1 MFDADRKTPEVLGAA
16 LDSVSTAAPDSSGYD
31 HGKGSWQGSSQ
42 ISLLNCRIGLVSYT
56 ILTLTC
62 RRVFHNPEAE
72 FLLATQVPS
81 QLYDRS
87 TFIFLT
93 ALALDLLNVF
103 FERNTVK
110 LELVLLPAF
119 IKVGGLQIKC
129 PLLSCCGSSTT
140 FWHQR
145 LMGEKQNT
153 PPL

>member
-1 MFDADRKTPEVLGAA
+1 MSA
-16 LDSVSTAAPDSSGYD
+16 SISGF
-31 HGKGSWQGSSQ
+31 S
-42 ISLLNCRIGLVSYT
+42 RITSFNLRVPRVGLVSYFC
-56 ILTLTC
+56 LTLIC

-119 IKVGGLQIKC
+119 IKVGVCMGKLCWSSGNNIGMSSCFLQALFK
-129 PLLSCCGSSTT
+129 LVHNATHQATAVGSI
-140 FWHQR
+140 HVC
-145 LMGEKQNT
+145 
-153 PPL
+153 

>member
-1 MFDADRKTPEVLGAA
+1 MFNLHVHRV
-16 LDSVSTAAPDSSGYD
+16 
-31 HGKGSWQGSSQ
+31 
-42 ISLLNCRIGLVSYT
+42 GLVSYFC
-56 ILTLTC
+56 LTLIC

-119 IKVGGLQIKC
+119 IKVR
-129 PLLSCCGSSTT
+129 GSAGVIPVS
-140 FWHQR
+140 WPH
-145 LMGEKQNT
+145 
-153 PPL
+153 